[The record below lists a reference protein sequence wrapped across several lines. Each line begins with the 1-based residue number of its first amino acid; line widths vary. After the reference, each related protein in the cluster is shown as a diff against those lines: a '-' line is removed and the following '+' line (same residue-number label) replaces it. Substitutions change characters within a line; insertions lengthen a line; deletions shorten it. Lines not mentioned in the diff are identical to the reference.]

1 MTYFFRSCEQ
11 KEKKVLFNLILTSI
25 IASHVKPINLIFP
38 HLPEEN
44 IISVYIKSNYVKVY
58 THRGENVT
66 PREFVFTKNI
76 NLSTKKK
83 KNVE

>member
-1 MTYFFRSCEQ
+1 M
-11 KEKKVLFNLILTSI
+11 
-25 IASHVKPINLIFP
+25 KPINLIFP

-76 NLSTKKK
+76 NLSKKK
-83 KNVE
+83 KECWIKLASNGNYGMNNY